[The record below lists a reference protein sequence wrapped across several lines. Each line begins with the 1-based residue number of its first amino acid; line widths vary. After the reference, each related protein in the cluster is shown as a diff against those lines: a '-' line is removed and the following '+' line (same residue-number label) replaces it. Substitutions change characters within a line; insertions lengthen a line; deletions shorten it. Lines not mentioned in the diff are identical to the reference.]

1 MKLLRFQGNGG
12 PSYGTLDD
20 DGTVSQL
27 LGDPFGDFDLSATVG
42 EVSSLHLLPPVV
54 PSKVIA
60 VGLNYAAHAKEAG
73 MELPAFPVLFFKPP
87 TAVVGPGDAIVLP
100 KISDDVEHECELGV
114 VIGKI
119 ARNVTES
126 EALDYVYGLTCG
138 NDVSARDWQ
147 RKESQW
153 VRAKSFD
160 TFLPLGPHVVTD
172 LDPSSLKIST
182 RVNGEIRQNS
192 NTSDMIFSVPF
203 LISDISKVM
212 TLHPGDVIITGT
224 PEGVAPILDGDTV
237 EIEIEGIGKLS
248 NPVIGEV

>member
-1 MKLLRFQGNGG
+1 MKLLRFQSTAG
-12 PSYGTLDD
+12 PSYGTLND

-42 EVSSLHLLPPVV
+42 DAGSLRLMAPVV

-60 VGLNYAAHAKEAG
+60 VGLNYAAHAKETG
-73 MELPAFPVLFFKPP
+73 MELPAFPILFFKPP
-87 TAVVGPGDAIVLP
+87 TAVIGPGDAIVLP
-100 KISDDVEHECELGV
+100 KISDHVEHECELGV
-114 VIGKI
+114 VIGKVT
-119 ARNVTES
+119 RNVTES
-126 EALDYVYGLTCG
+126 AALDYVFGLTCG
-138 NDVSARDWQ
+138 NDISARDWQ

-153 VRAKSFD
+153 VRAKGFD

-172 LDPSSLKIST
+172 LDPSELQIST

-192 NTSDMIFSVPF
+192 NTSDLIFSVPF
-203 LISDISKVM
+203 LIADISKVM

-224 PEGVAPILDGDTV
+224 PEGVSPILDGDTV

-248 NPVIGEV
+248 NLVIGEG